1 MIALSP
7 LKLSYAETMARYGL
21 TSCDFV
27 YNSET
32 GVELTVYAQGSEP
45 NTATTVTPL
54 FDYINDEHTDA
65 IKEICLAIV
74 DDGFPHI
81 NNVTEV
87 GGNFYTD
94 HGEIHFEGNVTSIVT
109 GVTATVM

>member
-21 TSCDFV
+21 ISCDFV
-27 YNSET
+27 YT
-32 GVELTVYAQGSEP
+32 PVAGVELTVYAQGSEP
-45 NTATTVTPL
+45 DTATTSTPL
-54 FDYINDEHTDA
+54 FEYTIDQVDD

-81 NNVTEV
+81 DNVTEV
-87 GGNFYTD
+87 GGNFYVD
-94 HGEIHFEGNVTSIVT
+94 HGEIHFEGNVTSIAT
-109 GVTATVM
+109 GVTATIM